1 MFTDPIADFLT
12 RIRNAGRARKR
23 ELSVRGS
30 RMLKSI
36 ADVLKAKNM
45 IASVEEMTIE
55 GGAPELKIV
64 LLAGREPLEL
74 KRISKSGQR
83 IYVGYED
90 IKRVRNGF
98 GVAIISTSH
107 GVMSGDEAR
116 KLKIGGEY
124 ICEVY

>member
-1 MFTDPIADFLT
+1 M
-12 RIRNAGRARKR
+12 
-23 ELSVRGS
+23 
-30 RMLKSI
+30 
-36 ADVLKAKNM
+36 LKAKNM